1 MRTLLSV
8 PRRCGICGW
17 KGSSAP
23 SDWEKMVNVLKG
35 VLIECDPAMKQF
47 LLYLDESNA
56 LGKKFIIQDIDDTH
70 VFVIAELVNVLQER
84 PALLVKKMWKRTM
97 KHYPKIQFLK
107 APRIRNN
114 QMEKVCAALQL
125 SSFLIQTSSHFLIK
139 ASALLLR
146 SQFYLGLIPCDN
158 PCLNLPQKER

>member
-1 MRTLLSV
+1 ML
-8 PRRCGICGW
+8 
-17 KGSSAP
+17 
-23 SDWEKMVNVLKG
+23 
-35 VLIECDPAMKQF
+35 VLI
-47 LLYLDESNA
+47 SNWGFDRVGMVCFVSTRSVCQGGNFGNICA
-56 LGKKFIIQDIDDTH
+56 LQIISAYQ
-70 VFVIAELVNVLQER
+70 

>member
-1 MRTLLSV
+1 
-8 PRRCGICGW
+8 
-17 KGSSAP
+17 
-23 SDWEKMVNVLKG
+23 MVNVLKG

-114 QMEKVCAALQL
+114 QMEKNSANSFDELLVFPDGSDGKESARNTGDLGSMPGL
-125 SSFLIQTSSHFLIK
+125 GRSLGEGNTTNSSPR
-139 ASALLLR
+139 A
-146 SQFYLGLIPCDN
+146 
-158 PCLNLPQKER
+158 